1 MPQRNKS
8 ALAVLGVYLSLAM
21 VLPVSAAVGYFMG
34 MLLDKAFGTHFL
46 YIVFLI
52 LGVVSGF
59 VQLFRQVMRDN
70 PQ

>member
-1 MPQRNKS
+1 MPRRNKS